1 MSEKVKVSDI
11 IAETLETLGIKH
23 IFGIIGAGNV
33 HLFES
38 IAKRGYTEIV
48 CVHHEQAAAM
58 AMQTYYRTSGQ
69 IACCLL
75 TTGAGST
82 NGITGV
88 VSAWADSIPGLVI
101 AGNENSKYTLPHSP
115 YRMWG
120 VQGYDSVHMVEKVT
134 KYANRVT
141 SPEQATYEIEKA
153 VHITLDQ
160 RPGPVWIEIP
170 MDIQSSLIDQSTCDH
185 FVIPESKDFVSD
197 QLSTQ
202 VGNIVES
209 LLTSERPVLWLG
221 HGIRLAGAKHKIIP
235 LLNKLGIPALV
246 SWAGID
252 MIDSNHPLVYGR
264 AGVYGQRCANF
275 VLQNSD
281 YVLTIGTRMAIP
293 QIGYNLTE
301 LARAATI
308 DVVDIDRDEATKH
321 KPRIRE
327 AVVADAGLF
336 IDLLLE
342 KLESLTVKNRADW
355 IKICDGYRK
364 QFPWV
369 SDEHEDKDG
378 FINSYKFMEKLN
390 NHFKPDQI
398 VVTDM
403 GTALLCGHQT
413 LKMHPG
419 QRLMTSTGL
428 GEMGFG
434 LPGAIGASIATNS
447 GEVMCLNCDGG
458 MMMNLQELQTMV
470 HYQLPIK
477 LFIFNNDGYLMIK
490 HTQNALFKSSRIG
503 VDKSNGVSCPDF
515 SKLATAFGMPA
526 YQIRSWEDCDDTLA
540 EIQAATGPLI
550 CEVFMHPTQLF
561 SPKLGFG
568 TRADGTMVSS
578 PLEDLSPLIPREV
591 LEEAMIVGVHEKS
604 KL

>member
-293 QIGYNLTE
+293 QIG
-301 LARAATI
+301 
-308 DVVDIDRDEATKH
+308 
-321 KPRIRE
+321 
-327 AVVADAGLF
+327 
-336 IDLLLE
+336 
-342 KLESLTVKNRADW
+342 
-355 IKICDGYRK
+355 
-364 QFPWV
+364 
-369 SDEHEDKDG
+369 
-378 FINSYKFMEKLN
+378 
-390 NHFKPDQI
+390 
-398 VVTDM
+398 
-403 GTALLCGHQT
+403 
-413 LKMHPG
+413 
-419 QRLMTSTGL
+419 
-428 GEMGFG
+428 
-434 LPGAIGASIATNS
+434 
-447 GEVMCLNCDGG
+447 
-458 MMMNLQELQTMV
+458 
-470 HYQLPIK
+470 
-477 LFIFNNDGYLMIK
+477 
-490 HTQNALFKSSRIG
+490 
-503 VDKSNGVSCPDF
+503 
-515 SKLATAFGMPA
+515 
-526 YQIRSWEDCDDTLA
+526 
-540 EIQAATGPLI
+540 
-550 CEVFMHPTQLF
+550 
-561 SPKLGFG
+561 
-568 TRADGTMVSS
+568 
-578 PLEDLSPLIPREV
+578 
-591 LEEAMIVGVHEKS
+591 
-604 KL
+604 